1 MSKADQHK
9 AEIVDGVV
17 ALAKQRLDPAKGG
30 MAERFTRLYFRNV
43 PPHDVLREG
52 TDTLY
57 SVALGLLQFG
67 GERRKGEVKIRIFNP
82 VYDDY
87 GWRSPH
93 TVVEIINDDMPFLV
107 DSVTAA
113 LSELG
118 LTVHLVVHPIVA
130 VTRDAQGRLTD
141 VQDPAAAPEGQDG
154 QGGTAESFMHVQV
167 DERTDQATLD
177 RIAATLRGVLAD
189 VRAAVEDWSQMR
201 QRIRTV
207 LEELDHKA
215 LPVDPGETRE
225 ITAFLEWLEDDH
237 FTFLGY
243 RRYDFARTEDGL
255 EIAIVPGSG
264 LGILRQPEVSV
275 FDGARRYD
283 KLSEEAQSMLRSTAP
298 LTVTK
303 ASLKATV
310 HRPVHLDVFTVK
322 IFDEAG
328 EVVGDHMFVGLFTSV
343 AYSRS
348 ARDIPY
354 LRAKVSRTLARAGMD
369 PRSHDGKAL
378 GHILDTYPR
387 DELFQISEEQLLD
400 IGMGILH
407 LQERQ
412 RTALFVRRDPF
423 GRFVSCLVYVPRDR
437 YNTDLRQRIQKILE
451 KAYGGAITA
460 FSTQMTEGAHARVH
474 FLIKTQPGAGTD
486 EPVDVIEERLV
497 EAGRSWSDLLQSALV
512 EKKGEEQGLILL
524 RRYAEAFPAG
534 YREETAPAAAI
545 VDIERI
551 EEIDEDGE
559 IGLHLFRPLEAAP
572 NELRFKLY
580 HRGTPVPL
588 SDVLPMLEH
597 LGFKVVSEVPTEVAL
612 SGQPPVWI
620 HDFEMRSRSGDAIE
634 LNRLKAVFQTAFER
648 IWTGDMEDDRLNRL
662 VLAGGLDWRSV
673 TLLRAY
679 AKFLRQ
685 ARFAFSQETI
695 EDTLVAH
702 PETTRAIVRLFATR
716 FDPELTGDREVAIR
730 GMLVEI
736 EHALDAVTN
745 LDEDRILRRYL
756 NLVRST
762 LRTNYFQTD
771 DQGRPKSYLS
781 LKLESPSVEELP
793 LPRPWREI
801 FVYSPRMEG
810 VHLRGGK
817 VARGGIR
824 WSDRREDF
832 RTEILGLMKAQMV
845 KNTVIVP
852 VGSKGGF
859 VLKRPPAAA
868 AGREAFQA
876 EGVECYKILM
886 RGMLDITDTIV
897 GGETVH
903 PERVVRHDEDDPYLV
918 VAADKGT
925 ATFSDI
931 ANGVSQDYGF
941 WLDDA
946 FASGGSAGYDHK
958 KMGITARGAWESVK
972 RHFRELGT
980 DIQSQDFTCVGV
992 GDMSGD
998 VFGNGMILS
1007 EHTRLFGAFNHLHIF
1022 VDPDP
1027 DAATSFA
1034 ERKRLFDLARGSWDQ
1049 YDASLLSPGGAV
1061 FDRKAKSIKLSPEVR
1076 ARFGIERETVTPNEL
1091 MQTMLKAQVD
1101 LLFFGGIGTYV
1112 KSSRESHAD
1121 VGDKANDALRIN
1133 GRDVRAKVIGEGANL
1148 GVTQFGRIEYARIG
1162 AGGSGGKMNTDFIDN
1177 SAGVDTSDH
1186 EVNIKILLGAVVQAG
1201 DLTLKQRNTV
1211 LGSMTEEVGHLVLR
1225 DNYLQSQALSL
1236 AVGEGF
1242 EVLDQQARFMRGL
1255 EKAGKLD
1262 RVIEMLPTDE
1272 ELTQRSGNREG
1283 LTRPEQAVILAY
1295 AKINI
1300 YDALLASDLPDD
1312 PALVDDLVL
1321 YFPTALRER
1330 FRDAIP
1336 HHRLRRE
1343 IVATNITNSMV
1354 NRVGA
1359 TFVSELADKTG
1370 LGVADIARA
1379 YLIVRDSFS
1388 LRDIWA
1394 AVEALDNKAQAQAQI
1409 RAMLATRRL
1418 IERCVAWIL
1427 RQQGRGLDISQDVA
1441 HLKPGLAELE
1451 SQLDAA
1457 IFDDARAVIDTRAQ
1471 GFVDAGFPE
1480 DLARRVARLNLWAAG
1495 LDIIRIADQAGR
1507 GVSEVA
1513 SVYFEAGRRLG
1524 LAWLRDGASR
1534 MPASNHWQKQA
1545 VGAIVDDL
1553 YTLQADLAVRALQDA
1568 PAGAAGADVVEAW
1581 VGHRRAPV
1589 DRIDQ
1594 LVSELKALDQVDL
1607 SMLAVANRNL
1617 RGLATG

>member
-9 AEIVDGVV
+9 AEVVDGVV
-17 ALAKQRLDPAKGG
+17 ALAKQRLDASKGG
-30 MAERFTRLYFRNV
+30 MAERFIRLYFRNV

-52 TDTLY
+52 GDTLY
-57 SVALGLLQFG
+57 GVALGLLQFG
-67 GERRKGEVKIRIFNP
+67 GERRNGEVKIRIFNP
-82 VYDDY
+82 GYDDF

-118 LTVHLVVHPIVA
+118 LTVHLVVHPIMA

-141 VQDPAAAPEGQDG
+141 IQDPAEAPDG
-154 QGGTAESFMHVQV
+154 ARAESFMHLQV
-167 DERTDQATLD
+167 DERTDKATLD
-177 RIAATLRGVLAD
+177 RVEAKLRDVLAD
-189 VRAAVEDWSQMR
+189 VRASVEDWSAMR
-201 QRIRTV
+201 QKIRDV
-207 LEELDHKA
+207 LDELEQKA
-215 LPVDPGETRE
+215 LPVDPGEARE
-225 ITAFLEWLEDDH
+225 IVSFLEWLEDDH

-243 RRYDFARTEDGL
+243 RRYDFARTDDGL
-255 EIAIVPGSG
+255 EIAIVPDSG
-264 LGILRQPEVSV
+264 LGILRQPDVSV

-283 KLSEEAQSMLRSTAP
+283 RLSEEAQSMLRSTAP

-310 HRPVHLDVFTVK
+310 HRPVHLDVFTIK

-328 EVVGDHMFVGLFTSV
+328 EVAGDHMFVGLFTSV

-354 LRAKVSRTLARAGMD
+354 LRAKVSRTLARAGLD
-369 PRSHDGKAL
+369 PKSHDGKAL
-378 GHILDTYPR
+378 GHIFDTYPR
-387 DELFQISEEQLLD
+387 DELFQISDDQLLD

-412 RTALFVRRDPF
+412 RTALFVRHDPF

-437 YNTDLRQRIQKILE
+437 YNTDLRHRIQKILQ
-451 KAYGGAITA
+451 KAYGGTVTA
-460 FSTQMTEGAHARVH
+460 FTTQMTEGAHARVH
-474 FLIKTQPGAGTD
+474 FTIKTEPGQGTD
-486 EPVDVIEERLV
+486 EPVDVVEERLV

-524 RRYAEAFPAG
+524 RRYADAFAAG
-534 YREETAPAAAI
+534 YREETTPAAAI

-551 EEIDEDGE
+551 EEIDEAGE
-559 IGLHLFRPLEAAP
+559 IGLHLFRPIEAAP
-572 NELRFKLY
+572 HELRFKLY

-597 LGFKVVSEVPTEVAL
+597 TGFKVVSEIPTEVVVQ
-612 SGQPPVWI
+612 GQGPVWI
-620 HDFEMRSRSGDAIE
+620 HDFEVRSRSGDAID
-634 LNRLKAVFQTAFER
+634 LNRLKGVFQTAFER

-662 VLAGGLDWRSV
+662 ILAAGLDWRSI

-679 AKFLRQ
+679 ARFLRQ
-685 ARFAFSQETI
+685 ARFAFSQETV

-702 PETTRAIVRLFATR
+702 PEITRAIVRMFAAR
-716 FDPELTGDREVAIR
+716 FDPDLTGDREVAIR
-730 GMLVEI
+730 GLLVEV

-762 LRTNYFQTD
+762 LRTNFYQTD
-771 DQGRPKSYLS
+771 GEGRPKAYLS
-781 LKLESPSVEELP
+781 LKFDSPSIEELP

-859 VLKRPPAAA
+859 VLKRPPTQG
-868 AGREAFQA
+868 GREAFQA
-876 EGVECYKILM
+876 EGIECYKLLM
-886 RGMLDITDTIV
+886 RGMLDITDTIA
-897 GGETVH
+897 GAETRH
-903 PERVVRHDEDDPYLV
+903 PDRVVRHDEDDPYLV

-980 DIQSQDFTCVGV
+980 DTQAEDFTCVGV

-998 VFGNGMILS
+998 VFGNGMLLS
-1007 EHTRLFGAFNHLHIF
+1007 EHIRLVGAFNHLHIF
-1022 VDPDP
+1022 VDPNP

-1034 ERKRLFDLARGSWDQ
+1034 ERQRLFDLARGSWDQ
-1049 YDASLLSPGGAV
+1049 YDPALLSPGGAV
-1061 FDRKAKSIKLSPEVR
+1061 FDRKAKSVKLSAEVR
-1076 ARFGIERETVTPNEL
+1076 ARFGIDRETVTPNEL
-1091 MQTMLKAQVD
+1091 MQAMLKADAD
-1101 LLFFGGIGTYV
+1101 LLWFGGIGTYV

-1133 GRDVRAKVIGEGANL
+1133 GREIRARVVGEGANL
-1148 GVTQFGRIEYARIG
+1148 GVTQFGRIEFSRQG
-1162 AGGSGGKMNTDFIDN
+1162 AGGAGGKINTDFIDN

-1186 EVNIKILLGAVVQAG
+1186 EVNIKILTGAVVQAG
-1201 DLTLKQRNTV
+1201 DLTLKQRN
-1211 LGSMTEEVGHLVLR
+1211 LLLESMTDEVGRLVLR
-1225 DNYLQSQALSL
+1225 DNYLQSQAVSL
-1236 AVGEGF
+1236 AIGEGV
-1242 EVLDQQARFMRGL
+1242 EVLDQQTRFMRTL
-1255 EKAGKLD
+1255 EKAGRLD

-1272 ELTQRSGNREG
+1272 ELTQRSGAREG
-1283 LTRPEQAVILAY
+1283 LTRPEQAVLLAY
-1295 AKINI
+1295 AKITI
-1300 YDALLASDLPDD
+1300 YDTLLASDLPDD
-1312 PALVDDLVL
+1312 PALVDDLFL
-1321 YFPTALRER
+1321 YFPAALGDR
-1330 FRDAIP
+1330 FKDAIA

-1343 IVATNITNSMV
+1343 IVATHVTNSMV

-1359 TFVSELADKTG
+1359 TFVSEMADKTG
-1370 LGVADIARA
+1370 MNVADIARA
-1379 YLIVRDSFS
+1379 YLVVRDSFG

-1394 AVEALDNKAQAQAQI
+1394 AIEALDNKAQAQAQI
-1409 RAMLATRRL
+1409 RGMLATRRL
-1418 IERCVAWIL
+1418 IERAVAWVL
-1427 RQQGRGLDISQDVA
+1427 RQQGRGVDVGKDVA
-1441 HLKPGLAELE
+1441 HLRPRLAELE
-1451 SQLDAA
+1451 QELDAL
-1457 IFDDARAVIDTRAQ
+1457 IFDDARAVIDARAKT
-1471 GFVDAGFPE
+1471 FVEAGFPE
-1480 DLARRVARLNLWAAG
+1480 DLAFRVARLNLWAAG
-1495 LDIIRIADQAGR
+1495 LDIARIADQTGGGMAG
-1507 GVSEVA
+1507 VA
-1513 SVYFEAGRRLG
+1513 SVYFETGRRLG

-1534 MPASNHWQKQA
+1534 MPATNHWQKQA

-1553 YTLQADLAVRALQDA
+1553 YALQADLAVRALEAA
-1568 PAGAAGADVVEAW
+1568 PAGAAGTDAVEAW
-1581 VGHRRAPV
+1581 VDGRRAPV
-1589 DRIDQ
+1589 ERIDQ
-1594 LVSELKALDQVDL
+1594 LVSELKAMDQVDL

>member
-9 AEIVDGVV
+9 AEIVDSVV

-30 MAERFTRLYFRNV
+30 MAERFIRLYFRNV

-52 TDTLY
+52 ADTLY

-67 GERRKGEVKIRIFNP
+67 GDRRKGEVKIRIFNP
-82 VYDDY
+82 AYDDY

-107 DSVTAA
+107 DSVTGA
-113 LSELG
+113 LAELG
-118 LTVHLVVHPIVA
+118 LAVHLVVHPILA

-141 VQDPAAAPEGQDG
+141 VQDPAAAPEGAP
-154 QGGTAESFMHVQV
+154 AESFMHLQI

-189 VRAAVEDWSQMR
+189 VRAAVADWSAMR
-201 QRIRTV
+201 QQIRAV
-207 LEELDHKA
+207 LDELDRKA

-225 ITAFLEWLEDDH
+225 IIAFLEWLEDDH

-243 RRYDFARTEDGL
+243 RRYDFARSDEGL
-255 EIAIVPGSG
+255 EISIVPDSG
-264 LGILRQPEVSV
+264 LGILRQPDVSV

-283 KLSEEAQSMLRSTAP
+283 RMSEEAQSMLRSTAP
-298 LTVTK
+298 LSVTK

-322 IFDEAG
+322 IFDDAG
-328 EVVGDHMFVGLFTSV
+328 EVVGDHLFVGLFTSV

-354 LRAKVSRTLARAGMD
+354 LRAKVSRTLAQAGLD

-378 GHILDTYPR
+378 AHILDTYPR
-387 DELFQISEEQLLD
+387 DELFQISDEQLLD

-437 YNTDLRQRIQKILE
+437 YNTDLRHRIQRILE
-451 KAYGGAITA
+451 KAYGGPVTA
-460 FSTQMTEGAHARVH
+460 FTTQMTEGAHARVH
-474 FLIKTQPGAGTD
+474 FLIKTEPGAGTD

-497 EAGRSWSDLLQSALV
+497 EAGRSWADLLQSALI
-512 EKKGEEQGLILL
+512 EKKGEEQGLTLL

-534 YREETAPAAAI
+534 YREETPPAAAI

-559 IGLHLFRPLEAAP
+559 IGLHLFRPIEVAA

-597 LGFKVVSEVPTEVAL
+597 LGFKVVSEFPTEVAIQ
-612 SGQPPVWI
+612 GQAPVWI
-620 HDFEMRSRSGDAIE
+620 HDFEMRSRSGEAID
-634 LNRLKAVFQTAFER
+634 LNRLKTVFQTAFER

-662 VLAGGLDWRSV
+662 VLAAGLDWRSV

-679 AKFLRQ
+679 ARFLRQ

-702 PETTRAIVRLFATR
+702 PEITRAIVRMFTTR
-716 FDPELTGDREVAIR
+716 FDPDLTGDREVAIR

-736 EHALDAVTN
+736 EHMLDAVTN

-762 LRTNYFQTD
+762 LRTNFFQAD
-771 DQGRPKSYLS
+771 GQGRPKPYLS
-781 LKLESPSVEELP
+781 LKLESPSIEELP

-859 VLKRPPAAA
+859 VLKRPPAPS

-876 EGVECYKILM
+876 EGIECYKLLM

-897 GGETVH
+897 GGETRH

-1007 EHTRLFGAFNHLHIF
+1007 EHTRLVGAFNHLHIF
-1022 VDPDP
+1022 VDPNP
-1027 DAATSFA
+1027 DAATSFT
-1034 ERKRLFDLARGSWDQ
+1034 ERKRLFDLGRGSWDQ

-1061 FDRKAKSIKLSPEVR
+1061 FDRKAKSVKLSPEVR

-1091 MQTMLKAQVD
+1091 IQAMLKAEVD
-1101 LLFFGGIGTYV
+1101 LLWFGGIGTYV
-1112 KSSRESHAD
+1112 KGSRESHAD
-1121 VGDKANDALRIN
+1121 VGDKANDPLRIN
-1133 GRDVRAKVIGEGANL
+1133 GRDVRARVIGEGANL
-1148 GVTQFGRIEYARIG
+1148 AVTQFGRIEYARIG
-1162 AGGSGGKMNTDFIDN
+1162 AGGSGGKLNTDFIDN

-1201 DLTLKQRNTV
+1201 DLTLKQRNQV
-1211 LGSMTEEVGHLVLR
+1211 LESMTEEVGHLVLR

-1236 AVGEGF
+1236 AAGEGF
-1242 EVLDQQARFMRGL
+1242 EILDQQARFMRGL

-1283 LTRPEQAVILAY
+1283 LTRPEQAVLLAY
-1295 AKINI
+1295 AKITL

-1312 PALVDDLVL
+1312 PALVDDLFL

-1330 FRDAIP
+1330 FKDAIP
-1336 HHRLRRE
+1336 QHRLRRE
-1343 IVATNITNSMV
+1343 IVATAITNSMV

-1359 TFVSELADKTG
+1359 TFVSEMADKTG
-1370 LGVADIARA
+1370 MNVADIARA
-1379 YLIVRDSFS
+1379 YLIVRDSFG
-1388 LRDIWA
+1388 LREIWA
-1394 AVEALDNKAQAQAQI
+1394 AVEALDNRAQAQAQI

-1418 IERCVAWIL
+1418 IERSVAWIL
-1427 RQQGRGLDISQDVA
+1427 RQEGRGLDISQDVA

-1451 SQLDAA
+1451 SHLDAA
-1457 IFDDARAVIDTRAQ
+1457 IFDEARAVIDARAK
-1471 GFVDAGFPE
+1471 GFVEAGFPE

-1507 GVSEVA
+1507 GVTEVA
-1513 SVYFEAGRRLG
+1513 SVYFETGRRLG
-1524 LAWLRDGASR
+1524 LAWLRDGAVR

-1553 YTLQADLAVRALQDA
+1553 YTLQADLTVRALQAA
-1568 PAGAAGADVVEAW
+1568 PGATGGEAVEAW
-1581 VGHRRAPV
+1581 VGQRRAPV

-1617 RGLATG
+1617 RSLATG

>member
-30 MAERFTRLYFRNV
+30 MAERFIRLYFRNM

-52 TDTLY
+52 ADTLY

-93 TVVEIINDDMPFLV
+93 TVVEVINDDMPFLV

-118 LTVHLVVHPIVA
+118 LTVHLVAHPIIA

-141 VQDPAAAPEGQDG
+141 AQDPATAPEG
-154 QGGTAESFMHVQV
+154 TAAESFMHIQV
-167 DERTDQATLD
+167 DERTDQAALD
-177 RIAATLRGVLAD
+177 RIAATLRSVLTD
-189 VRAAVEDWSQMR
+189 VRASVEDWAAMR
-201 QRIRTV
+201 KQIRTV
-207 LEELDHKA
+207 LDELDGKA
-215 LPVDPGETRE
+215 LPVDPGEVRE
-225 ITAFLEWLEDDH
+225 IVAFLEWLEDDH

-243 RRYDFARTEDGL
+243 RRYDFIHSDKGL
-255 EIAIVPGSG
+255 EIAIVPDSG
-264 LGILRQPEVSV
+264 LGILRQADVSV

-283 KLSEEAQSMLRSTAP
+283 RMSEEAQAMLRSTVP

-328 EVVGDHMFVGLFTSV
+328 EVAGDHMFVGLFTSL

-354 LRAKVSRTLARAGMD
+354 LRSKVSRTLARAGLD

-378 GHILDTYPR
+378 GHIFDTYPR
-387 DELFQISEEQLLD
+387 DELFQISDEQLLD
-400 IGMGILH
+400 TGMGVLH

-412 RTALFVRRDPF
+412 RTALFMRRDPF

-451 KAYGGAITA
+451 KAYGGPVTA
-460 FSTQMTEGAHARVH
+460 FTTQMTEGAHARVH
-474 FLIKTQPGAGTD
+474 FTIKTEPGVGTD

-497 EAGRSWSDLLQSALV
+497 EAGRSWADLLQSALV
-512 EKKGEEQGLILL
+512 EKKGEEQGLNLL
-524 RRYAEAFPAG
+524 RRYADAFPAG

-551 EEIDEDGE
+551 EEIDEAGE
-559 IGLHLFRPLEAAP
+559 IGLHLFRPIEAAP

-580 HRGTPVPL
+580 HRGAPVPL

-597 LGFKVVSEVPTEVAL
+597 IGFKVISEIPTEVAIQGL
-612 SGQPPVWI
+612 PAVWI
-620 HDFEMRSRSGDAIE
+620 HDFEVRSRSGDAIE

-662 VLAGGLDWRSV
+662 VLAAGLDWRSI

-702 PETTRAIVRLFATR
+702 PDITRAIVRMFTAR
-716 FDPELTGDREVAIR
+716 FDPDLTGDREVAIR

-736 EHALDAVTN
+736 DHMLDAVTN

-762 LRTNYFQTD
+762 LRTNFFQAD

-781 LKLESPSVEELP
+781 LKLDSLSVEEMP

-859 VLKRPPAAA
+859 VLKRPPTQG
-868 AGREAFQA
+868 GREAFQA
-876 EGVECYKILM
+876 EGIECYKILM
-886 RGMLDITDTIV
+886 RGLLDITDTIT
-897 GGETVH
+897 GGETQH
-903 PERVVRHDEDDPYLV
+903 PDRVVRHDEDDPYLV

-946 FASGGSAGYDHK
+946 FASGGSVGYDHK

-972 RHFRELGT
+972 RHFRELGR
-980 DIQSQDFTCVGV
+980 DIQTQDFTCVGV

-1027 DAATSFA
+1027 DAAVSFA
-1034 ERKRLFDLARGSWDQ
+1034 ERKRLFDLGRGSWDQ
-1049 YDASLLSPGGAV
+1049 YDSALLSPGGAV
-1061 FDRKAKSIKLSPEVR
+1061 YDRRAKSIKLSPEVR
-1076 ARFGIERETVTPNEL
+1076 ARFGLDRETVTPNEL
-1091 MQTMLKAQVD
+1091 MQTMLRAEVD
-1101 LLFFGGIGTYV
+1101 LLWFGGIGTYV
-1112 KSSRESHAD
+1112 KGGRESQAD
-1121 VGDKANDALRIN
+1121 VGDKANDPLRIN

-1148 GVTQFGRIEYARIG
+1148 GVTQFGRIEYARVG
-1162 AGGSGGKMNTDFIDN
+1162 AGGAGGRLNTDFIDN

-1186 EVNIKILLGAVVQAG
+1186 EVNIKVLFGAVVQAG
-1201 DLTLKQRNTV
+1201 DLTLKQRNQL

-1236 AVGEGF
+1236 AVGEGV
-1242 EVLDQQARFMRGL
+1242 EVLDQQGRFMRGL
-1255 EKAGKLD
+1255 EKVGKLD
-1262 RVIEMLPTDE
+1262 RLIEMLPTDE
-1272 ELTQRSGNREG
+1272 EMTQRLANREG
-1283 LTRPEQAVILAY
+1283 LTRPEQAVLLAY
-1295 AKINI
+1295 AKITI

-1312 PALVDDLVL
+1312 PALVDDLFL
-1321 YFPTALRER
+1321 YFPTPLRER
-1330 FRDAIP
+1330 FKDAIE

-1343 IVATNITNSMV
+1343 IVATHVTNSMV

-1359 TFVSELADKTG
+1359 TFVSEMADRTG
-1370 LGVADIARA
+1370 LGVAEIARA
-1379 YLIVRDSFS
+1379 YLIVRDSFG
-1388 LRDIWA
+1388 LREIWS
-1394 AVEALDNKAQAQAQI
+1394 AVEALDNKAEAQAQI

-1418 IERCVAWIL
+1418 IERTVSWIL
-1427 RQQGRGLDISQDVA
+1427 RQQGRGLDVGKDVA

-1451 SQLDAA
+1451 RELDAA
-1457 IFDDARAVIDTRAQ
+1457 IFDDARAVIDARAKT
-1471 GFVDAGFPE
+1471 FVEAGLPE

-1495 LDIIRIADQAGR
+1495 LDVIRIADDTGR
-1507 GVSEVA
+1507 GVTEVA
-1513 SVYFEAGRRLG
+1513 SVYFETGRRLG

-1534 MPASNHWQKQA
+1534 MPATNHWQKQA

-1553 YTLQADLAVRALQDA
+1553 YTLQADLAVRAMQAA
-1568 PAGAAGADVVEAW
+1568 PAGAAGTEAVEAW
-1581 VGHRRAPV
+1581 VDQRRTPV
-1589 DRIDQ
+1589 ERVDQ
-1594 LVSELKALDQVDL
+1594 LVSELKAMDQVDL

-1617 RGLATG
+1617 RSLATG